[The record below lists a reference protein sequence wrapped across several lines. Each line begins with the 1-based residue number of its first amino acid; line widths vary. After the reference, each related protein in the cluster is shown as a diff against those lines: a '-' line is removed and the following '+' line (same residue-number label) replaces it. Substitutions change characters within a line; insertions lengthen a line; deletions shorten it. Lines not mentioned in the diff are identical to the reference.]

1 MKPMLTNNEI
11 VEKSYDLI
19 RKCVWH
25 QINKFGTP
33 MEYYDDLVQDISLIL
48 LNYDN
53 EKMNQMYR
61 ENHINAFVT
70 GCLVNSLYSVNSPF
84 YRVYRRFRDLSNDVH
99 TAYDLDE
106 GYEARPKYGSKK
118 EFDDD
123 TVCVE
128 DYNVTIE
135 DTDFMKSVKESLD
148 CLSIGELTIFLN
160 YAESGNVSKLA
171 RQMKVPQ
178 ALLNNYINQIKNK
191 IKENITEREYDD

>member
-1 MKPMLTNNEI
+1 MTNSEI
-11 VEKSYDLI
+11 VTANWDLI
-19 RKCVWH
+19 KTCVWH
-25 QINKFGTP
+25 QMKKFGTP
-33 MEYYDDLVQDISLIL
+33 MEYYDDLVQEVGMIL
-48 LNYDN
+48 LEYDN
-53 EKMNQMYR
+53 GKMNQMQCD
-61 ENHINAFVT
+61 NHLNSFVT
-70 GCLVNSLYSVNSPF
+70 GILVRQLWSVNSPF
-84 YRVYRRFRDLSNDVH
+84 YRVYRRFRDMSNDVH